1 MSEQQL
7 FDYLP
12 PVLQRVNEL
21 GRVSR
26 LEQPEFDRARAA
38 HEQVLQE
45 MFPYICTEYGLERW
59 EKMLG
64 VSPGAADTERQRRQV
79 VLLRLS
85 EQLPFTMRRL
95 AEMLALVAPEEQ
107 YYIELVPA
115 EYLLRVR
122 VSLIGKSYFRVLQD
136 VLERTLPANLL
147 LDLDLLYNRYGYLVG
162 MTHGELGSLR
172 HHDLREEV
180 ID

>member
-12 PVLQRVNEL
+12 PSLQRIDGL
-21 GRVSR
+21 GRVCG
-26 LEQPEFDRARAA
+26 LEQAAFDRARAA
-38 HEQVLQE
+38 HERVLQE
-45 MFPYICTEYGLERW
+45 MFPYICTTYGLSRW

-64 VSPGAADTERQRRQV
+64 VSPGVADSEERRRQV
-79 VLLRLS
+79 VLLRLA

-95 AEMLALVAPEEQ
+95 ADIMARVAPEEQ
-107 YYIELVPA
+107 YYLELHPA

-122 VSLIGKSYFRVLQD
+122 LSLIGKSYFRVLQD

-162 MTHGELGSLR
+162 MTHGELSSLR

-180 ID
+180 IS

>member
-21 GRVSR
+21 GRISR
-26 LEQPEFDRARAA
+26 LEQSEFDRARAA
-38 HEQVLQE
+38 YEQVLQE
-45 MFPYICTEYGLERW
+45 LFPYICSEYGLSRW

-64 VSPGAADTERQRRQV
+64 VSPNAMDTAVKRRQV

-85 EQLPFTMRRL
+85 EQLPFTIRRL
-95 AEMLALVAPEEQ
+95 VEMLALVAPEDQ
-107 YYIELVPA
+107 YYIELFPA
-115 EYLLRVR
+115 EYMLRVR
-122 VSLIGKSYFRVLQD
+122 LSLIGKSYFRTLQD

-162 MTHGELGSLR
+162 MTHGELSALH

-180 ID
+180 IE

>member
-1 MSEQQL
+1 MREQQL

-12 PVLQRVNEL
+12 PVLQRVREL
-21 GRVSR
+21 ERVSL

-45 MFPYICTEYGLERW
+45 LFPYICTEYGLSRW

-64 VSPGAADTERQRRQV
+64 VSPGANDSVERRRQV

-95 AEMLALVAPEEQ
+95 ADILARVAPEGQ
-107 YYIELVPA
+107 YYIELHPA

-122 VSLIGKSYFRVLQD
+122 LSLIGKSYFRVLQD
-136 VLERTLPANLL
+136 VLDRTLPANLL

-162 MTHGELGSLR
+162 MTHGELAGLR

-180 ID
+180 IN